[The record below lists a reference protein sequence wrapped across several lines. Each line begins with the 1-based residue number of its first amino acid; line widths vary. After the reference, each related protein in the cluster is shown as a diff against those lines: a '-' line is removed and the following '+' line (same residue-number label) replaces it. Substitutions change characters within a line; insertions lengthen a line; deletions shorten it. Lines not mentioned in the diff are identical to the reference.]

1 MSSRVA
7 EYSAPPQAYVYEL
20 IEDPFIDGAYCY
32 AVRESR
38 IFGDRN
44 IPRRGKVRDVYDLGP
59 ELLIYHTD
67 RISSFDVILR
77 DLVPYKGIYLALLS
91 SYWFRLSRDV
101 FPNHLIEQVNE
112 RMLRVIK
119 AQRIDIE
126 WVVRGYL
133 YGSAWR
139 AYKAGVKEIS
149 GVRLPNGLQLAE
161 ELPEPIL
168 TPTTKSDVGHDEEI
182 SKDEA
187 LRRGIV
193 TRDEWVE
200 LEEASIKL
208 YEFYRRE
215 AKSRGIII
223 ADVKLEFGRCDGG
236 LIQIDEPA
244 THDSARLWLEKY
256 YVPGR
261 SQEAYCLDKEF
272 LRACLRAMG
281 YNGEGDPPRLTH
293 EIIRQIALR
302 VKGAYEVITGIRP
315 SRDLTLLSVEE
326 VLEGLSNE

>member
-1 MSSRVA
+1 MNSKITGYSTVSRA
-7 EYSAPPQAYVYEL
+7 CVYEL
-20 IEDPFIDGAYCY
+20 VEDPLIEGAYCY

-38 IFGDRN
+38 IFGDKN
-44 IPRRGKVRDVYDLGP
+44 SPRKGKVRDIYDLGT

-67 RISSFDVILR
+67 RISSFDVVLK
-77 DLVPYKGIYLALLS
+77 DLVPYKGVYLALLS

-112 RMLRVIK
+112 RALRVVK
-119 AQRIDIE
+119 ARRIDIE

-139 AYKAGVKEIS
+139 AYKAGVREIS
-149 GVRLPNGLQLAE
+149 GVRLLNGLQLAE

-168 TPTTKSDVGHDEEI
+168 TPTTKSEVGHDEEI
-182 SKDEA
+182 SRDEA

-215 AKSRGIII
+215 AKSRGIIV
-223 ADVKLEFGRCDGG
+223 ADVKLEFGRYEGG

-261 SQEAYCLDKEF
+261 LQEAYCLDKEF
-272 LRACLRAMG
+272 LRVCLRTMG
-281 YNGEGDPPRLTH
+281 YNGEGDPPRLTR
-293 EIIRQIALR
+293 EVIRQIALR
-302 VKGAYEVITGIRP
+302 VKGAYEVLAGIRP
-315 SRDLTLLSVEE
+315 PQDLMLLSVEE
-326 VLEGLSNE
+326 ALRGLGNE

>member
-1 MSSRVA
+1 MSNGVA
-7 EYSAPPQAYVYEL
+7 GCSAVPQACAYEL
-20 IEDPFIDGAYCY
+20 VEDPLIDGAYCY
-32 AVRESR
+32 AIRESR
-38 IFGDRN
+38 IFGNRN
-44 IPRRGKVRDVYDLGP
+44 IPRRGKVRDIYDLGP

-67 RISSFDVILR
+67 RISSFDVVLR
-77 DLVPYKGIYLALLS
+77 DLVPYKGVYLALLS

-112 RMLRVIK
+112 RTLRVVK
-119 AQRIDIE
+119 ARRIAIE

-139 AYKAGVKEIS
+139 AYRAGVKEIS
-149 GVRLPNGLQLAE
+149 GIRLPNGLQLAE

-168 TPTTKSDVGHDEEI
+168 TPTTKSEVDHDEEI
-182 SKDEA
+182 SRDEA

-215 AKSRGIII
+215 AKSRGIIV
-223 ADVKLEFGRCDGG
+223 ADIKLEFGRHDGG

-256 YVPGR
+256 YAPGR
-261 SQEAYCLDKEF
+261 LQEAYCLDKEF

-281 YNGEGDPPRLTH
+281 YNGEGEPPRLTR
-293 EIIRQIALR
+293 EIIKQIALR
-302 VKGAYEVITGIRP
+302 VKGAYEVLTGIRSP
-315 SRDLTLLSVEE
+315 QNLTLLSVEE
-326 VLEGLSNE
+326 VLGGTQ